1 MGSYR
6 RRVSPRGRDEAVDY
20 LEAENEYVTNV
31 MAHTKDL
38 QSKLIEE
45 FLHREEQENQPIP
58 DRRGDYFYYE
68 RFDPGSEYP
77 VYSRKKGSM
86 EPATVSSRREI
97 LLPQYLPGSQYPLD
111 GNSSRKHKL

>member
-6 RRVSPRGRDEAVDY
+6 RRVSPRGRDEVVDY
-20 LEAENEYVTNV
+20 LEEENEYVTNV

-45 FLHREEQENQPIP
+45 FLHREEQEDLPFHYKI
-58 DRRGDYFYYE
+58 GDYFYYE

-77 VYSRKKGSM
+77 VYCRKKGSM
-86 EPATVSSRREI
+86 
-97 LLPQYLPGSQYPLD
+97 
-111 GNSSRKHKL
+111 